1 VQGLVFWQCAE
12 TLKVLPLYYCTPA
25 QSIDFDEMQSR
36 LCWIGLGGLQK
47 KKVAMK
53 PIIIGAAGG
62 IGRSLCEKI
71 AALGGEAFLMGRNV
85 DSLRSVAEVFGWGY
99 AACDAGD
106 WNQLDQHFSTA
117 EGVLGGLDCAINLAG
132 SVLLKPLHLTSQK
145 DWEDTIRTNLTTAAG
160 VVRAAV
166 PRMQSNGGSVVLL
179 SSAAASIGMQNHE
192 AIAAAKSGIEG
203 LVLSAAATYAAKKI
217 RINAVA
223 PGLVKTPLTERIWK
237 NERSAEASLSLHP
250 LQRFGE
256 PSDVAEAILFLA
268 SKENS
273 WITGQILGVDG
284 GLGTLKILP
293 PMRTTP

>member
-1 VQGLVFWQCAE
+1 
-12 TLKVLPLYYCTPA
+12 
-25 QSIDFDEMQSR
+25 
-36 LCWIGLGGLQK
+36 
-47 KKVAMK
+47 MK
-53 PIIIGAAGG
+53 AIIIGAAGG

-71 AALGGEAFLMGRNV
+71 ATLGGEAFLLGRHI
-85 DSLRSVAEVFGWGY
+85 DSLRPIADAYGWGC

-106 WNQLDQHFSTA
+106 WNQLDQQFSSA
-117 EGVLGGLDCAINLAG
+117 EGVLGGIDCAINLAG

-160 VVRAAV
+160 TVRAAV
-166 PRMQSNGGSVVLL
+166 TRMQSSGGSIVLL

-203 LVLSAAATYAAKKI
+203 LVLSAAATYAGKKI

-256 PSDVAEAILFLA
+256 PDEVAEAILFLA
-268 SKENS
+268 SS
-273 WITGQILGVDG
+273 RSGWITGQTLGVDG
-284 GLGTLKILP
+284 GLGSLKILAAP
-293 PMRTTP
+293 RPQSGG

>member
-1 VQGLVFWQCAE
+1 MVENARA
-12 TLKVLPLYYCTPA
+12 LPLPYCRPA
-25 QSIDFDEMQSR
+25 PSLRIP
-36 LCWIGLGGLQK
+36 LGGVAIVAGVGLCSLSK
-47 KKVAMK
+47 KIAIMK
-53 PIIIGAAGG
+53 AIIIGAAGG

-71 AALGGEAFLMGRNV
+71 AARGGEAFLMGRNV
-85 DSLRSVAEVFGWGY
+85 ETLRSVADGFGWGY
-99 AACDAGD
+99 AACDASD
-106 WNQLDQHFSTA
+106 WNQLDQHFSAA
-117 EGVLGGLDCAINLAG
+117 EGVLGEVDCAINLAG

-145 DWEDTIRTNLTTAAG
+145 DWEDTIRTNLSTAAG

-166 PRMQSNGGSVVLL
+166 PRMQSHGGSIVLL

-192 AIAAAKSGIEG
+192 AIAAAKSGVEG

-256 PSDVAEAILFLA
+256 PNDVAEAILFLA

-273 WITGQILGVDG
+273 WITGQVLGVDG
-284 GLGTLKILP
+284 GLGSLKILP
-293 PMRTTP
+293 PIRTAQ